1 MRSFKLNV
9 ANEMR
14 TPRADHSTARPRR
27 RARGDLRRA
36 YGSTKPLIYDGDTG
50 GHPEIFEDKAG
61 VEQNSLFGMP
71 HTNKRKQELESVPAF
86 CEKIRAGQAATVT
99 KEFMITRAP
108 QGAQGG
114 GARDGARRRSSAPRR
129 SSTPAPTRS

>member
-1 MRSFKLNV
+1 M
-9 ANEMR
+9 
-14 TPRADHSTARPRR
+14 
-27 RARGDLRRA
+27 
-36 YGSTKPLIYDGDTG
+36 G
-50 GHPEIFEDKAG
+50 GQPEIFEDKAG